1 MRGIFNNEYFGRN
14 SMTYRIGID
23 LGGTKII
30 GAIFDEKHK
39 KLASIKKNTKGFQ
52 GPEVTIKRIVD
63 LIYSLL
69 KTSHLS
75 VKAISSIGFGVPSSV
90 DHLSGK
96 MLTAPNLGWK
106 DVNLKVAIEKEFG
119 IFTYVENDVNAG
131 TYGEYVMTLKKKYE
145 HVVGIFFGTGIGG
158 GLIING
164 QLFHGARGMAGEIG
178 HMVLKPNGLLCGC
191 GNKGCFETVA
201 SKSGIL
207 HQMKLDSKKKGN
219 QFLKKVVKKEDALV
233 VKSSDLKK
241 ALELGDPYITK
252 QVAKMARYMGLGIA
266 NIINILNPQAV
277 ILGGGVM
284 EGLKDYLWPALLKNL
299 NKNAF
304 PGSLETVEIRVCELG
319 DDAVMIGASLLAE
332 VYRG

>member
-75 VKAISSIGFGVPSSV
+75 VQAISSIGFGVPSSV

-145 HVVGIFFGTGIGG
+145 HVVGIFLAQVLAEDSLLMGSF
-158 GLIING
+158 
-164 QLFHGARGMAGEIG
+164 FMAHVGWRVKSAIWCLNRTVFYADVEI
-178 HMVLKPNGLLCGC
+178 K
-191 GNKGCFETVA
+191 
-201 SKSGIL
+201 
-207 HQMKLDSKKKGN
+207 
-219 QFLKKVVKKEDALV
+219 DALRR
-233 VKSSDLKK
+233 SH
-241 ALELGDPYITK
+241 
-252 QVAKMARYMGLGIA
+252 R
-266 NIINILNPQAV
+266 NP
-277 ILGGGVM
+277 
-284 EGLKDYLWPALLKNL
+284 
-299 NKNAF
+299 
-304 PGSLETVEIRVCELG
+304 VCC
-319 DDAVMIGASLLAE
+319 IK
-332 VYRG
+332 